1 MEIFSIDCHNE
12 GLPDPR
18 FREIWEDLNDAQEDC
33 LLLIGAAKS
42 TDSLENIYYRIKSVK
57 YEEYG

>member
-1 MEIFSIDCHNE
+1 
-12 GLPDPR
+12 
-18 FREIWEDLNDAQEDC
+18 

-42 TDSLENIYYRIKSVK
+42 TDSLEIIYYRIKSVK

>member
-12 GLPDPR
+12 GLPDPG
-18 FREIWEDLNDAQEDC
+18 FMEIWEYLNDAQEDC

-42 TDSLENIYYRIKSVK
+42 TDSLENIYYQVTSVK
-57 YEEYG
+57 YEEY

>member
-18 FREIWEDLNDAQEDC
+18 FTEIWEYLNHAQEDC
-33 LLLIGAAKS
+33 LSLIGAAKS
-42 TDSLENIYYRIKSVK
+42 TDSLEII
-57 YEEYG
+57 